1 MLITRTKFLL
11 NKAPLIRAR
20 DMAHIHLEDGAFSPA
35 WVLFWWA
42 VTAVLIALALM
53 SLKRDNV
60 SVRRL
65 TIGAMCAAVGVAV
78 FLVTI
83 PVFGG
88 VHLNLTPLIGILAGP
103 AVGGIATLVINL
115 FSAAV
120 GHGGW
125 GMIGVNTVINLTEVF
140 LGYYAYRF
148 IRTRTRAGRFASG
161 FSAATLALVTTAM
174 AVVAIISVAGIQD
187 SHLEEEETAH
197 NLVVVAAVNIVV
209 GVIEG
214 FVTGYIVTFIGRI
227 RPDLL
232 EHVERRADEAVAPG
246 VSAS

>member
-1 MLITRTKFLL
+1 
-11 NKAPLIRAR
+11 
-20 DMAHIHLEDGAFSPA
+20 
-35 WVLFWWA
+35 
-42 VTAVLIALALM
+42 
-53 SLKRDNV
+53 
-60 SVRRL
+60 
-65 TIGAMCAAVGVAV
+65 MCSAVGIAV

-103 AVGGIATLVINL
+103 AVGGVATLVINL

-140 LGYYAYRF
+140 LGYYAYRTF
-148 IRTRTRAGRFASG
+148 RTHLKAGRFASG
-161 FSAATLALVTTAM
+161 FSAATLALVTTAIV
-174 AVVAIISVAGIQD
+174 VVAIISVAGIQD

-197 NLVVVAAVNIVV
+197 NLVLVAAVNMIV

-232 EHVERRADEAVAPG
+232 EHAEGGEMAEPAEAQS
-246 VSAS
+246 SAS

>member
-1 MLITRTKFLL
+1 MLITWTKFLL

-20 DMAHIHLEDGAFSPA
+20 DMAHIHLEDGTFSPA

-42 VTAVLIALALM
+42 VTAVLIGLALM
-53 SLKRDNV
+53 SLKRDSV

-65 TIGAMCAAVGVAV
+65 TIGAMCAAVGIAV

-120 GHGGW
+120 GHGGL

-148 IRTRTRAGRFASG
+148 LRTRIKAGRFASG
-161 FSAATLALVTTAM
+161 FSAATLALVTTAV

-197 NLVVVAAVNIVV
+197 NLVIVAAVNIVV

-214 FVTGYIVTFIGRI
+214 LVTGYIVTFIGRI

-232 EHVERRADEAVAPG
+232 EHVETRADEAVTPR
-246 VSAS
+246 ASTS